1 MTTQTATQPLGRKL
15 SRAQADAEIAAIGQA
30 VLSGDLPEEAGRRQ
44 IAEIFVSSDVG
55 AQISYH
61 FRARSTQD
69 MVDLADSG
77 RDLVLDKLLNDVVF
91 YDFNKADGRKFS
103 SWVFGMMLS
112 AKPALEKK
120 HRIVQDRYCPVE
132 SVGEYFADNQEPEP
146 MFTSTPKVET
156 EALKSLEP
164 EADVFEE
171 FADQSERFLK
181 RYRSREER
189 IYVCAQFL
197 HRKLHLPP
205 LVRPTDAAERLAI
218 LARLREEPKLAHRSL
233 LAFYDL
239 IQGREIPSDIGDDL
253 LALWDDLSF
262 TDVKRLLTSAGAKH
276 IAVVAEAAVMQL
288 LIPAKTAVKTMQS
301 NLKNMVTS
309 NDSAQWK
316 KLSKDLFDSFLAKE
330 CEPAS
335 RHSPLWNSI
344 NEDEDIH
351 AKRQIQAGE
360 FNTLCQQ
367 VIDFSGQPLGETVE
381 EITGVLIDIW
391 EEAYHR
397 DNLSKT
403 FAEVIGKDEGPT
415 ETQLCA

>member
-1 MTTQTATQPLGRKL
+1 
-15 SRAQADAEIAAIGQA
+15 
-30 VLSGDLPEEAGRRQ
+30 
-44 IAEIFVSSDVG
+44 
-55 AQISYH
+55 
-61 FRARSTQD
+61 

-77 RDLVLDKLLNDVVF
+77 RDLVLDKLLNDAVF

-120 HRIVQDRYCPVE
+120 HRIAQDRNCPVE

-146 MFTSTPKVET
+146 MFTSTPKVEV
-156 EALKSLEP
+156 EAMKSLEP

-205 LVRPTDAAERLAI
+205 LVRPTDATERLSI
-218 LARLREEPKLAHRSL
+218 LTRLREEPKLAHRSL

-239 IQGREIPSDIGDDL
+239 IQGREIPDDIGDDL

-262 TDVKRLLTSAGAKH
+262 TDVKRLLTSAGVKH

-288 LIPAKTAVKTMQS
+288 LIPAKAAVKTMQS
-301 NLKNMVTS
+301 NLAAMVQGGHS
-309 NDSAQWK
+309 KEWK
-316 KLSKDLFDSFLAKE
+316 KLSNDLFSSFLAKE

-344 NEDEDIH
+344 NDDEDIR

-360 FNTLCQQ
+360 FKGLCQQ
-367 VIDFSGQPLGETVE
+367 AIGFASQPLGESVE
-381 EITGVLIDIW
+381 DVTGVLIDIW

-403 FAEVIGKDEGPT
+403 FAEVIGEEEGPT